1 MCAEFCFHSSRR
13 GASHA
18 FAQTGDCDMVGF
30 QTASRYGLL
39 FSALIV
45 MDPLSALG
53 APKASTGSD
62 TPAQAAGAGSGPTIA
77 IQPLTKY
84 VLPDKTASVML
95 PDGWRVTQTGVAF
108 IRAEGPKGELAMFG
122 VTVPAHDAP
131 AGGGASPPAPLSQ
144 PYSADAGDKLNQS
157 IQWVRTA
164 NGQSPVQVTKVYSNN
179 SFDAPAEFGAC
190 SKITATLGVQ
200 RGGVL
205 DAEADLCSLPKDKTG
220 NYTNFLK
227 LVAISPALAKTERG
241 TLEAVLASY
250 IVNMKA
256 VQQRMAQ
263 QAKQPTATAA
273 AAPSRNVSANMPA
286 NRGAANP
293 NPFTPQGR
301 QSLQQQIDAEIKA
314 GGFSPQ
320 MVAAMRAQANAQAA
334 AAMAPTINRMRTFD
348 QGIDYFDR
356 SVLRDQIPVTIANQG
371 TFWLDT
377 N

>member
-1 MCAEFCFHSSRR
+1 MTS
-13 GASHA
+13 
-18 FAQTGDCDMVGF
+18 
-30 QTASRYGLL
+30 
-39 FSALIV
+39 
-45 MDPLSALG
+45 

-205 DAEADLCSLPKDKTG
+205 DAEADIQLLCLSSDRNARLSPYCGSRTKDSHRRRSPERRGWDLSL
-220 NYTNFLK
+220 
-227 LVAISPALAKTERG
+227 A
-241 TLEAVLASY
+241 
-250 IVNMKA
+250 M
-256 VQQRMAQ
+256 
-263 QAKQPTATAA
+263 
-273 AAPSRNVSANMPA
+273 
-286 NRGAANP
+286 
-293 NPFTPQGR
+293 
-301 QSLQQQIDAEIKA
+301 EI
-314 GGFSPQ
+314 P
-320 MVAAMRAQANAQAA
+320 
-334 AAMAPTINRMRTFD
+334 
-348 QGIDYFDR
+348 
-356 SVLRDQIPVTIANQG
+356 
-371 TFWLDT
+371 
-377 N
+377 